1 MNETNVPPVLSMLN
15 AAKEVFDSRKNFRL
29 IFTYTFLTGMFILIE
44 SISFIVYIFTIG
56 TKVGAISLDIVV
68 TFILVLGLPLLILS
82 PFSIYYSR
90 GSVRKF
96 ESFVSSF
103 YPIFLSAEVDLFVSN
118 GESLNDSI
126 ISIIK
131 SIDRDFE
138 RAKNIKDIS
147 DVFDIILKAKRKV
160 ATVAIMNEEYD
171 YSKAKLKDIQTS
183 AIEVSKK
190 MRKKF
195 CLLIIINTGQNN
207 LNEIELNKIKGLR
220 TIILE
225 KTENG
230 FKLNYVSK

>member
-1 MNETNVPPVLSMLN
+1 MNETKVPPVLSMLN

-29 IFTYTFLTGMFILIE
+29 IFTYTLLTGVFILIE

-103 YPIFLSAEVDLFVSN
+103 YPIFLGAEVDLFVSN

-138 RAKNIKDIS
+138 RSKNIKDMS
-147 DVFDIILKAKRKV
+147 DIFDIILKAKRKV

-171 YSKAKLKDIQTS
+171 YSKATLKDVQIS
-183 AIEVSKK
+183 AIEVSKIMK
-190 MRKKF
+190 KKF
-195 CLLIIINTGQNN
+195 CLLIIINNGKNN
-207 LNEIELNKIKGLR
+207 LNEIELNKFKGLR

>member
-1 MNETNVPPVLSMLN
+1 MNETKVPPVLSMLN

-29 IFTYTFLTGMFILIE
+29 IFTYTFLTGVFILIE
-44 SISFIVYIFTIG
+44 SISFIVYVFTIG
-56 TKVGAISLDIVV
+56 TRVGAISLDIVV

-103 YPIFLSAEVDLFVSN
+103 YPIFLGAEVDLFVSN

-138 RAKNIKDIS
+138 RSKNIKDMS
-147 DVFDIILKAKRKV
+147 NVFNIILKAKRKV

-171 YSKAKLKDIQTS
+171 YSKAKLKDVQIS

-190 MRKKF
+190 MKKKF

-207 LNEIELNKIKGLR
+207 LSEIELNKFKGLR

>member
-1 MNETNVPPVLSMLN
+1 MNETKVPPVLSMLN

-29 IFTYTFLTGMFILIE
+29 IFTYTFLTGVFILIE
-44 SISFIVYIFTIG
+44 SISFIVYVFTIR
-56 TKVGAISLDIVV
+56 TRVGAISLDIVV

-138 RAKNIKDIS
+138 RSKNIKDMS
-147 DVFDIILKAKRKV
+147 NVFNIILKAKRKV

>member
-1 MNETNVPPVLSMLN
+1 MNETKVPPVLSMLN

-29 IFTYTFLTGMFILIE
+29 IFTYTFLTGVFILIE
-44 SISFIVYIFTIG
+44 SISFIVYVFTIR
-56 TKVGAISLDIVV
+56 TRVGAISLDIVV

-138 RAKNIKDIS
+138 RSKNIKDIS